1 MTEELDRIRVRAYGR
16 PPGQSISV
24 PKVEMPTLP
33 AKFTETVLGTPLWIA
48 HPGSIGQYRAPPA
61 LHAYELDDH
70 WKVHRDRYEPEE
82 DPLGHLLF
90 DAPEIAIAG
99 AAAVF
104 AGISMFCW
112 LDERERE
119 IANKALLA
127 SFSAFWLAFCGLIM
141 TIYFIKGWDATLT
154 MPVWVLLETLMW
166 STSLVLAV
174 QAVTTIKL
182 YR

>member
-33 AKFTETVLGTPLWIA
+33 AEFTETVLGTPLWIA

-119 IANKALLA
+119 KDESDRNPWLPVLAALGVAAIVGIVVYFLAALLRV
-127 SFSAFWLAFCGLIM
+127 SFGV
-141 TIYFIKGWDATLT
+141 G
-154 MPVWVLLETLMW
+154 
-166 STSLVLAV
+166 
-174 QAVTTIKL
+174 
-182 YR
+182 

>member
-1 MTEELDRIRVRAYGR
+1 MTVELDRIVARAYGR
-16 PPGQSISV
+16 PPGESTSIL
-24 PKVEMPTLP
+24 KVEMPALP
-33 AKFTETVLGTPLWIA
+33 AEFTETVLGTPLWIA

-70 WKVHRDRYEPEE
+70 WKVHRDRYDPEE

-104 AGISMFCW
+104 AGLSMFCW

-119 IANKALLA
+119 KDEADRNP
-127 SFSAFWLAFCGLIM
+127 WL
-141 TIYFIKGWDATLT
+141 
-154 MPVWVLLETLMW
+154 P
-166 STSLVLAV
+166 VLAALGV
-174 QAVTTIKL
+174 AALVGIIVYVL
-182 YR
+182 AALCRVSLSVG